1 MRLKVGN
8 CPDSW
13 GVWFG
18 EPDPLQTPWER
29 CYDEIKEAGYKYVE
43 SGPWGYA
50 PTDAQVMKAAME
62 ARGFS
67 VTGTNMM
74 VHYEDVEARDQIR
87 SVARQISDYLA
98 KLDAE
103 YFIFIDGS
111 YTGGIHTDPTGR
123 EVDMPERLDDAAF
136 DALIEFTVDLARM
149 ISADYGLRSVFHPHA
164 DTHVQYEDQIERY
177 LEATDHA
184 DVGLLLDTGHHA
196 YAGGDP
202 VAFMRK
208 WGHRV
213 DYLHL
218 KNVEPTIAAKVQAEN
233 IPMTEAT
240 KMGVWV
246 EPGDGVVDFDDFLN
260 AIVEADFSGYAVV
273 EQDMYPVPFD
283 KPLPIA
289 KRTLAW
295 LEEHGY
301 TSA

>member
-29 CYDEIKEAGYKYVE
+29 CYDEIQEAGYKYVE
-43 SGPWGYA
+43 SGPFGYA
-50 PTDAQVMKAAME
+50 PTDPKVMKAAMD

-74 VHYEDVEARDQIR
+74 VHYEDVEARDRHRALAR
-87 SVARQISDYLA
+87 SIADYLA
-98 KLDAE
+98 KLGAE
-103 YFIFIDGS
+103 YFIFIDGAYS
-111 YTGGIHTDPTGR
+111 GGVADEGSSGTA
-123 EVDMPERLDDAAF
+123 MPARLDDAAF
-136 DALIEFTVDLARM
+136 NSLIEFTVELARM
-149 ISADYGLRSVFHPHA
+149 IAADYGLRPIFHPHA
-164 DTHVQYEDQIERY
+164 DTHVEHEDQIERY

-196 YAGGDP
+196 YTGGDP
-202 VAFMRK
+202 VQFMRK
-208 WGHRV
+208 WGHRIE
-213 DYLHL
+213 YLHL
-218 KNVEPTIAAKVQAEN
+218 KNVEPTISAKVQRDGV
-233 IPMTEAT
+233 PMAEAT

-246 EPGDGVVDFDDFLN
+246 EPGDGIVDFDEFLK
-260 AIVEADFSGYAVV
+260 AIIEVDFSGYAVV

-295 LEEHGY
+295 LDEHGFL
-301 TSA
+301 SA

>member
-29 CYDEIKEAGYKYVE
+29 CYDEIQEAGYKYVE
-43 SGPWGYA
+43 SGPFGYA
-50 PTDAQVMKAAME
+50 PTDPKVMKAAMD
-62 ARGFS
+62 ARGFT

-74 VHYEDVEARDQIR
+74 VHYEDVEARDRHRALAR
-87 SVARQISDYLA
+87 SIADYLA
-98 KLDAE
+98 KLGAG
-103 YFIFIDGS
+103 YFIFIDGAYS
-111 YTGGIHTDPTGR
+111 GGVADEGSSGTA
-123 EVDMPERLDDAAF
+123 MPARLDDAAF
-136 DALIEFTVDLARM
+136 NSLIEFTVELAQM
-149 ISADYGLRSVFHPHA
+149 IAADYGLRPVFHPHA
-164 DTHVQYEDQIERY
+164 DTHVEHEDQIERY

-196 YAGGDP
+196 YTGGDP
-202 VAFMRK
+202 VQFMRK
-208 WGHRV
+208 WGHRIE
-213 DYLHL
+213 YLHL
-218 KNVEPTIAAKVQAEN
+218 KNVEPTISAKVQRDGV
-233 IPMTEAT
+233 PMADAT

-246 EPGDGVVDFDDFLN
+246 EPGDGIVDFDEFLR
-260 AIVEADFSGYAVV
+260 AIIEVDFSGYAVV

-295 LEEHGY
+295 LDEHGFL
-301 TSA
+301 SA